1 MMRDY
6 RLVFPMFAMVLL
18 TATVLVRLFRS
29 RVRAVREGQLP
40 ASYFRIYQGG
50 IEPDYA
56 IKTSRHF
63 VNLFEAPTL
72 FYVAC
77 VAAMVT
83 RAGGAVMLALAW
95 CYIATRLAHAYIH
108 LGPNRLRQ
116 RIRAYFSSWL
126 VLIAMWVWLVFSV
139 ATQGAPAVG

>member
-1 MMRDY
+1 MIRDY
-6 RLVFPMFAMVLL
+6 RLVFPMFTMVLL

-40 ASYFRIYQGG
+40 ASFFRIYQGG

-72 FYVAC
+72 FYVVC

-83 RAGGAVMLALAW
+83 RTGGPVMLALAW
-95 CYIATRLAHAYIH
+95 VYVATRLVHAYIH
-108 LGPNRLRQ
+108 LGPNRLRH
-116 RIRAYFSSWL
+116 RIRAYFAGWI
-126 VLIAMWVWLVFSV
+126 VLTAMWAWLAFSV
-139 ATQGAPAVG
+139 AMQGAPAAG